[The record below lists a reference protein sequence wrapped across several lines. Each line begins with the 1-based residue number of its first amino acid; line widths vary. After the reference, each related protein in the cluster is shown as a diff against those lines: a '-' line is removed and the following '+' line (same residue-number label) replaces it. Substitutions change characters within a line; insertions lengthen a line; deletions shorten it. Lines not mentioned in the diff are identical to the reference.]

1 MQQAHTTH
9 PEASGVLF
17 PGRAV
22 AACFALIAFSVAV
35 LAGLAAGNDA
45 MTVLLRSLVIMVVC
59 YPLGLLVSWLVD
71 VMVGGDTRSLAADDE
86 PQQSDGE
93 DGATPGVTASA

>member
-1 MQQAHTTH
+1 LQQAHTTH
-9 PEASGVLF
+9 SEASQGLF

-22 AACFALIAFSVAV
+22 AACFALVAFSVAV

-45 MTVLLRSLVIMVVC
+45 ITVLLRSLVIMVAC
-59 YPLGLLVSWLVD
+59 YPLGLLVSCLVD
-71 VMVGGDTRSLAADDE
+71 VVVGGDRRSLEVNDQ

-93 DGATPGVTASA
+93 DGTTQEVTASA